1 MRHLVHAEWTKFR
14 TVRGWVIGMLIA
26 IPLTVLIGLL
36 GPAGSQMSC
45 AGPDGQPCQ
54 NNVPPTGPGGEA
66 VHDSFYFLHRGLT
79 GDGTITARVAA
90 LTDAEPWAKAGVI
103 VKQDTEVGSTYAAVL
118 LTGGHGVRMQH
129 DFTGDTAGPSSTSDH
144 QWLRLTRHGNTLT
157 GATSPDG
164 ERWATIGSA
173 RLDGLG
179 NTVQAGL
186 FVSSPEHVE
195 ITRGFGSVDASGG
208 PTMATA
214 TFDEVAVDGGWAG
227 DWQGTEVGG
236 ESGMDTGHEESGG
249 AFTITGHG
257 DIAPIVADQGSRGR
271 TVENA
276 LVGVFAGLIAVLV
289 VATLFV
295 TSEHRRGLLRTS
307 LAANP
312 RRGQLFAAKAI
323 VIGGVSFVTGVVSA
337 AIAIPLVE
345 QVEVAK
351 GMFLFPSSAWA
362 EVRVVVGTGLLFAV
376 GAVLALA
383 VGMLVRRSAGTVTA
397 VVVGIVLPYLM
408 AIASVLPLGPAE
420 WLMTVTPAAAFAVQQ
435 TVLEYPQVNASYTPA
450 DGYFPLPPAGG
461 FAVLCAYAVA
471 AAVLAVVALRRR
483 DA

>member
-1 MRHLVHAEWTKFR
+1 
-14 TVRGWVIGMLIA
+14 
-26 IPLTVLIGLL
+26 
-36 GPAGSQMSC
+36 
-45 AGPDGQPCQ
+45 
-54 NNVPPTGPGGEA
+54 
-66 VHDSFYFLHRGLT
+66 
-79 GDGTITARVAA
+79 
-90 LTDAEPWAKAGVI
+90 
-103 VKQDTEVGSTYAAVL
+103 
-118 LTGGHGVRMQH
+118 
-129 DFTGDTAGPSSTSDH
+129 
-144 QWLRLTRHGNTLT
+144 
-157 GATSPDG
+157 
-164 ERWATIGSA
+164 
-173 RLDGLG
+173 
-179 NTVQAGL
+179 
-186 FVSSPEHVE
+186 
-195 ITRGFGSVDASGG
+195 
-208 PTMATA
+208 MATA

-257 DIAPIVADQGSRGR
+257 DIAPVVADQGSRGR

-450 DGYFPLPPAGG
+450 DGYFPLSPAGG